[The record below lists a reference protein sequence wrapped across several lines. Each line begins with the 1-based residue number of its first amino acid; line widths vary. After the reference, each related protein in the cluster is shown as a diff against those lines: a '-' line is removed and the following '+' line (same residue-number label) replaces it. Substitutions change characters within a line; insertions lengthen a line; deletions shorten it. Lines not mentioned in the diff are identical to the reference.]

1 MLPTTTVVSLLWA
14 LLVQAGLPPAG
25 SSNSVSVATS
35 GGDEIVTIERLTVKG
50 SRLATPSV
58 EYLSGLRPGMKVNEA
73 GVRRAAQ
80 RIADSGLVKN
90 VGYQYESLSSPRSV
104 ELEFTIS
111 DELPLLAASIQIPDV
126 DAEDVWAYLHGI
138 DPLYTRELPRTQ
150 KAIALYT
157 RAIERYFASQKDRSC
172 GDGDHGGRERQ
183 RERHRVRS
191 GVATGHASVE
201 GRDTSVERR
210 RERQTLT
217 AIAPRIRPERR
228 TKTRL
233 AAISWA

>member
-157 RAIERYFASQKDRSC
+157 RAIERYFASQKKIV
-172 GDGDHGGRERQ
+172 H
-183 RERHRVRS
+183 
-191 GVATGHASVE
+191 VATVITADAKGNASGIVFVPASLL
-201 GRDTSVERR
+201 GTPQLKGGTHQLKDGASGK
-210 RERQTLT
+210 
-217 AIAPRIRPERR
+217 P
-228 TKTRL
+228 
-233 AAISWA
+233 

>member
-1 MLPTTTVVSLLWA
+1 MVPTTAVISLAWA
-14 LLVQAGLPPAG
+14 LFAQAGLPPAG
-25 SSNSVSVATS
+25 GSATVSAAAS

-50 SRLATPSV
+50 SRLAAPSV
-58 EYLSGLRPGMKVNEA
+58 QYLSGLRPGMKVNEA
-73 GVRRAAQ
+73 AVRRAAQ

-90 VGYQYESLSSPRSV
+90 VGYQYESLSSARSV

-157 RAIERYFASQKDRSC
+157 RAMERYFASQKRMVRLATVITADDKGNASGIVFVPASLLGTPQLKGS
-172 GDGDHGGRERQ
+172 GDGGKPLPKE
-183 RERHRVRS
+183 
-191 GVATGHASVE
+191 
-201 GRDTSVERR
+201 
-210 RERQTLT
+210 
-217 AIAPRIRPERR
+217 
-228 TKTRL
+228 
-233 AAISWA
+233 